1 MLQIRYHFMSPIP
14 KNRRPWARTQRIHGK
29 VFTGTLKWILFWK
42 LSKTFKEQSPKR
54 KFEIKICWIESF
66 KNGGGCR
73 LPTQYDGMTTSLGI
87 VWTQIHC
94 LRRRKPCTSRCSSVS
109 VADITNCATNPT
121 LLHLR
126 FLELTQHSD
135 EHRSLNLTKSDNKI
149 DRHELIFYK
158 RIWPSCWPN
167 SKHQTEQND
176 RIRK

>member
-1 MLQIRYHFMSPIP
+1 ML
-14 KNRRPWARTQRIHGK
+14 N
-29 VFTGTLKWILFWK
+29 
-42 LSKTFKEQSPKR
+42 R
-54 KFEIKICWIESF
+54 KFQKW
-66 KNGGGCR
+66 GR
-73 LPTQYDGMTTSLGI
+73 LPVTNTGYDGMTTSLGI

-149 DRHELIFYK
+149 DRHELIF
-158 RIWPSCWPN
+158 INESDPPA
-167 SKHQTEQND
+167 D
-176 RIRK
+176 RIPSIKRNRMIGFENKIPHQNSNFIATH